1 MPTLL
6 EPLNDL
12 PLAGLMLVVA
22 VGYTVG
28 RINVKGIGLG
38 PAGGTLLMAVTAGL
52 LGFDITKMVEGQPVT
67 VGLFGFALFIY
78 SVGFE
83 AGPRFFTAIRGGPG
97 MRFVIVGCL
106 VNVVAVVCAI
116 VLGGMFELGA
126 SSTAGMLS
134 GALTSAATYAAAVEV
149 CEAPLD
155 AAIAFAITFPVGL
168 AVLVWMIQSLPRLLG
183 QNLVAEADA
192 AAEKH
197 GTPQQ
202 AGNPELTRAF
212 DVQQDAILGRPLK
225 ELGLPVR
232 TGCYITMIHRG
243 HEVFPAVAD
252 TVLERRDHLLVRG
265 RLDELARFQELVGP
279 EVYDEELRNRMPPP
293 RRIVAL
299 ESDCVGKSLSE
310 LEIAAR
316 HHVLVVGIERGRV
329 HIEPTPDTTVER
341 GDVLEVIG
349 RRGDIRPLAE
359 RLGRN
364 ERPVHETDI
373 AIYAAGIFLGL
384 LIGSASAAL
393 GNVRLTLGMAGG
405 LLLSGILLGRFRRI
419 GPLRTHVPR
428 PARQLVR
435 DLGILLFVAE
445 TGIQAGDRLR
455 VVGAPDALPLVAS
468 SVIVVLASVTSA
480 LIVARRV
487 FRMGAVE
494 SWGSIGGGMTSSSAL
509 AALQREAESTEPA
522 VSYAAAYAVASVLTT
537 IAGQVLVYLMS

>member
-6 EPLNDL
+6 QPLNDL

-52 LGFDITKMVEGQPVT
+52 LGFDITKMVEDQPVT

-97 MRFVIVGCL
+97 MRFVVVGCL

-116 VLGGMFELGA
+116 VLGGVFDLGA

-197 GTPQQ
+197 GAAQQ

-212 DVQQDAILGRPLK
+212 DVQYEEMLGRPLK
-225 ELGLPVR
+225 ELGLPTR

-243 HEVFPAVAD
+243 HEVFPAVAS
-252 TVLERRDHLLVRG
+252 TVLEQGDHLLVRG
-265 RLDELARFQELVGP
+265 RLDELAQFQELVGP

-299 ESDCVGKSLSE
+299 ESDCVGKSLRE

-455 VVGAPDALPLVAS
+455 VVGAPDALPLVVS
-468 SVIVVLASVTSA
+468 SVIVVLASVIVA
-480 LIVARRV
+480 LLVARRI